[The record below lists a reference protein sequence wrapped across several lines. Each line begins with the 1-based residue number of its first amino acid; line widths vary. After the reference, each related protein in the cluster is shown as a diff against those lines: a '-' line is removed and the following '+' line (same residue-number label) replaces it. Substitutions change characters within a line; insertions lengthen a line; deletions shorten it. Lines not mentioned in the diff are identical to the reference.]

1 MKVLIIGGGPAGS
14 TAAEALA
21 RRGVEVALL
30 ERNISYSKPCGG
42 GIPSTVVEEFSISP
56 SVIERRVN
64 QAHFHAPR
72 GREAVI
78 KLPKGFIGMVR
89 REAFDGYL
97 HQRALEAGVQIIQGS
112 FTSME
117 VKKDRVEA
125 LYINKGGDKK
135 SEMEISA
142 DALIGADGAHSR
154 VAHLLGLKPEK
165 VAMAL
170 QERVFLS
177 EERMALFKEGCHF
190 YFSKEVSP
198 HYYGWIFP
206 KGDHVVVGTAVRAG
220 NTRGLSTLLDNLKAR
235 AGLNGHQ
242 VLKREAFPLPIRP
255 LPSMAHDRVLLVGDA
270 AGLVAPATGEGI
282 YYAMKSGE
290 MAALTL
296 MENAKALT
304 ERNLKEYQRRWWRR
318 FGMTF
323 RLLEW
328 IQERYY
334 GDERAMEAFVEL
346 FTELNI
352 ETPPQGAI
360 NLDWL
365 RRPGR
370 LGRAASL
377 QILAFLAGHFLI
389 ERLSH
394 R

>member
-1 MKVLIIGGGPAGS
+1 MKVLVIGGGPAGS

-30 ERNISYSKPCGG
+30 ERNIHYSKPCGG

-56 SVIERRVN
+56 AVIERRVN
-64 QAHFHAPR
+64 QAHFHAPS
-72 GREAVI
+72 GQEVVI
-78 KLPKGFIGMVR
+78 KLPKGYIGMVR
-89 REAFDGYL
+89 REAFDSYL
-97 HQRALEAGVQIIQGS
+97 RQRALEAGVQLIQGS

-117 VKKDRVEA
+117 VKKEGVKA

-170 QERVFLS
+170 QEHISLS
-177 EERMALFKEGCHF
+177 EERMAVFEKGCHF

-198 HYYGWIFP
+198 HYYGWVFP
-206 KGDHVVVGTAVRAG
+206 KGDHVVVGTATHAG
-220 NTRGLSTLLDNLKAR
+220 KTRGLPTLLDNLKAR
-235 AGLNGHQ
+235 AGLNGYQ

-270 AGLVAPATGEGI
+270 AGLVAPAIGEGI
-282 YYAMKSGE
+282 YYAMKSGQ

-296 MENAKALT
+296 MENTKALT
-304 ERNLKEYQRRWWRR
+304 ERNLREYQKRWWRR
-318 FGMTF
+318 FGMIF
-323 RLLEW
+323 RLLDW
-328 IQERYY
+328 IQERYC
-334 GDERAMEAFVEL
+334 GDETAMEAFVEL
-346 FTELNI
+346 CTEFDLESLPRGVI
-352 ETPPQGAI
+352 S
-360 NLDWL
+360 LDWL
-365 RRPGR
+365 RRPGK

-377 QILAFLAGHFLI
+377 QILAYLIGHFLI
-389 ERLSH
+389 KRLSH
-394 R
+394 M

>member
-14 TAAEALA
+14 TAAETLA
-21 RRGVEVALL
+21 RRGVEVVLL
-30 ERNISYSKPCGG
+30 ERNIHYSKPCGG
-42 GIPSTVVEEFSISP
+42 GIPSTVVEEFSISEA
-56 SVIERRVN
+56 VIERRVD

-78 KLPKGFIGMVR
+78 KLPKGYIGMVS
-89 REAFDGYL
+89 REVFDGYL
-97 HQRALEAGVQIIQGS
+97 RQRALEAGVHLIQGS

-117 VKKDRVEA
+117 VKKDRVKA
-125 LYINKGGDKK
+125 FYLNKGGDKK

-170 QERVFLS
+170 QERLS
-177 EERMALFKEGCHF
+177 LYEAGMALFENGCHF

-198 HYYGWIFP
+198 HYYGWVFP
-206 KGDHVVVGTAVRAG
+206 KGDHVVLGTATHAG
-220 NTRGLSTLLDNLKAR
+220 KTRDLPTLLDNLKAR
-235 AGLNGHQ
+235 AGLNGYQ
-242 VLKREAFPLPIRP
+242 VLKKEAFPLPIRP
-255 LPSMAHDRVLLVGDA
+255 LPSLAHDRILLIGDA

-296 MENAKALT
+296 IENARSLT
-304 ERNLKEYQRRWWRR
+304 KRNLREYQRRWWRR

-346 FTELNI
+346 LAELNV
-352 ETPPQGAI
+352 ETPPRGAI
-360 NLDWL
+360 NPNWL

-377 QILAFLAGHFLI
+377 QILAFLIGHFLI
-389 ERLSH
+389 KR
-394 R
+394 